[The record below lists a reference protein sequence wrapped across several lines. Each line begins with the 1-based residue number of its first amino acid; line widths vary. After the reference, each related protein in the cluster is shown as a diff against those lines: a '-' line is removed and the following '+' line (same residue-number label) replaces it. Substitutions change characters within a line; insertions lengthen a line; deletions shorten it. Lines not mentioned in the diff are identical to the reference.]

1 MKQKG
6 LKRWRLL
13 PLRYKLS
20 IYFMAFSACM
30 LIFLWV
36 FQLAFLETCYTFI
49 KQAQVKDYAA
59 RVITAIQNGESSD
72 TITGVLRRNEMSVYV
87 YDSSDTILEKKYT
100 GEFSNLAGRQ
110 TLDMHEVY
118 SYYRLAKENNGKYTD
133 VSSFEEK
140 GFGVKINS
148 GKSES
153 PHVFI
158 ENTADTEDETVSSTE
173 AAADD
178 EEVTVDN
185 RHFKGENLIY
195 AEIITLDDD
204 SECFVLITAL
214 ITPMDSVISTLRAQ
228 LIIVSF
234 VFLLFSIILAF
245 IVSKRI
251 SRPLGEINENVK
263 QFAMRNYD
271 VEFNS
276 VGYLEAKE
284 LSDTLNLTCRE
295 LKKSETLRQELIA
308 NISHDLRTPLTMITG
323 YSEVMRDI
331 PGENT
336 PENVQVI
343 IDEANRLTNLVND
356 MLDLSKLQS
365 GAIEIE
371 KEDFCLT
378 EAITDIFERYTK
390 LREQEGYNIILKAD
404 KNAYVSADQIKI
416 GQVIYNFIN
425 NAVNH
430 CGEDK
435 TVIVTQKVSDKRVRV
450 EVTDH
455 GAGIPEDK
463 LEYIWDRYY
472 KVDKDHR
479 RGVIGT
485 GLGLSIVK
493 NILDLH
499 GARYGVKSKPGH
511 GSTFWF
517 ELECVYSEK
526 LKD

>member
-1 MKQKG
+1 M
-6 LKRWRLL
+6 

-20 IYFMAFSACM
+20 IYFMAFSAIM

-36 FQLAFLETCYTFI
+36 FQLAFLETCYTLI
-49 KQAQVKDYAA
+49 KQAQVKDYASQ
-59 RVITAIQNGESSD
+59 VSTAIKNGEDTD
-72 TITGVLRRNEMSVYV
+72 TINSVLRQNEMSVYV

-100 GEFSNLAGRQ
+100 GEFGNPAGIRNM
-110 TLDMHEVY
+110 DMHEVY
-118 SYYRLAKENNGKYTD
+118 SYYRLARDNGGRYTN
-133 VSSFEEK
+133 VSTYEER
-140 GFGVKINS
+140 GFSLDFNRD
-148 GKSES
+148 
-153 PHVFI
+153 
-158 ENTADTEDETVSSTE
+158 NTAETDSTHPTHDTYDTPPAT
-173 AAADD
+173 DD
-178 EEVTVDN
+178 EADRHISVN
-185 RHFKGENLIY
+185 NHHFKGENLIY

-204 SECFVLITAL
+204 TECFVLITAL
-214 ITPMDSVISTLRAQ
+214 VTPVDSVISTLRVQ
-228 LIIVSF
+228 LIIVSV
-234 VFLLFSIILAF
+234 VFIVFALVLAF
-245 IVSKRI
+245 LVSKRI
-251 SRPLGEINENVK
+251 SRPLDEINEKVK
-263 QFAMRNYD
+263 QFAVRNYD

-284 LSDTLNLTCRE
+284 LSDTLNVTRQE
-295 LKKSETLRQELIA
+295 LQKAENLRQELIA

-343 IDEANRLTNLVND
+343 IDEANRLTSLVND

-371 KEDFCLT
+371 REDFNLT
-378 EAITDIFERYTK
+378 DAIQDIFERYTK
-390 LREQEGYNIILKAD
+390 LREQEGYDIQFKAD
-404 KNAYVSADQIKI
+404 RNAYVSADQIKI

-425 NAVNH
+425 NAINH

-435 TVIVTQKVSDKRVRV
+435 TVIVTQKVSDKRVRI

-455 GAGIPEDK
+455 GEGIPADK

-472 KVDKDHR
+472 KVDKDHK

-493 NILDLH
+493 KILDLH
-499 GARYGVKSKPGH
+499 GAKYGVKSREGH

-517 ELECVYSEK
+517 ELECRYSEK
-526 LKD
+526 FNS

>member
-1 MKQKG
+1 MRRTK

-13 PLRYKLS
+13 PLRHKLS
-20 IYFMAFSACM
+20 IYFMAFAAGM
-30 LIFLWV
+30 LVFLWV
-36 FQLAFLETCYTFI
+36 FQLAFLETCYTLI
-49 KQAQVKDYAA
+49 KQAQVKSYASQ
-59 RVITAIQNGESSD
+59 VISAIKSGEDTDSID
-72 TITGVLRRNEMSVYV
+72 TILRRNEMSVYV
-87 YDSSDTILEKKYT
+87 YDSSNTILEKKYS
-100 GEFSNLAGRQ
+100 GEFNNPSGLRDI
-110 TLDMHEVY
+110 DMHEVY
-118 SYYRLAKENNGKYTD
+118 AYYRSAKENGGKYTS
-133 VSSFEEK
+133 VNAFEHHAMTYRTSAP
-140 GFGVKINS
+140 NPQ
-148 GKSES
+148 SES
-153 PHVFI
+153 RSNMSKRQASP
-158 ENTADTEDETVSSTE
+158 DEP
-173 AAADD
+173 AI
-178 EEVTVDN
+178 DN
-185 RHFKGENLIY
+185 HHYKGENLIY
-195 AEIITLDDD
+195 CEIIDLSGN

-214 ITPMDSVISTLRAQ
+214 ITPVDSVISTLRVQ
-228 LIIVSF
+228 LIVVSVVF
-234 VFLLFSIILAF
+234 VVFALALAY

-263 QFAMRNYD
+263 QLAQRNYD

-284 LSDTLNLTCRE
+284 LSDTLNLTRKE
-295 LKKSETLRQELIA
+295 LGKAENLRQELIA

-343 IDEANRLTNLVND
+343 IDEANRLTSLVND

-371 KEDFCLT
+371 REDFSLT
-378 EAITDIFERYTK
+378 DAIEDIFKRYTK
-390 LREQEGYNIILKAD
+390 LREQEGYNIVFKAD
-404 KNAYVSADQIKI
+404 KNAYVSADQIKM
-416 GQVIYNFIN
+416 GQVLYNFIN
-425 NAVNH
+425 NAINH

-455 GAGIPEDK
+455 GEGIPADK

-472 KVDKDHR
+472 KVDKDHK

-499 GARYGVKSKPGH
+499 GARYGVKSKEGH

-517 ELECVYSEK
+517 ELDCVYSEK
-526 LKD
+526 RNN

>member
-1 MKQKG
+1 MRRTK

-13 PLRYKLS
+13 PLRHKLS
-20 IYFMAFSACM
+20 IYFMAFAAGM
-30 LIFLWV
+30 LVFLWV
-36 FQLAFLETCYTFI
+36 FQLAFLETCYTLI
-49 KQAQVKDYAA
+49 KQAQVKSYASQ
-59 RVITAIQNGESSD
+59 VISAIKSGEDTDSID
-72 TITGVLRRNEMSVYV
+72 TILRRNEMSVYV
-87 YDSSDTILEKKYT
+87 YDSSNTILEKKYS
-100 GEFSNLAGRQ
+100 GEFNNPSGLRDI
-110 TLDMHEVY
+110 DMHEVY
-118 SYYRLAKENNGKYTD
+118 AYYRSAKENGGKYTS
-133 VSSFEEK
+133 VNAFEHHAMTYRTSAP
-140 GFGVKINS
+140 NPQ
-148 GKSES
+148 SES
-153 PHVFI
+153 RP
-158 ENTADTEDETVSSTE
+158 NMSKRQASPDEP
-173 AAADD
+173 AI
-178 EEVTVDN
+178 DN
-185 RHFKGENLIY
+185 HHYKGENLIY
-195 AEIITLDDD
+195 CEIIDLSGN

-214 ITPMDSVISTLRAQ
+214 ITPVDSVISTLRVQ
-228 LIIVSF
+228 LIVVSVVF
-234 VFLLFSIILAF
+234 VVFALALAY

-263 QFAMRNYD
+263 QLAQRNYD

-284 LSDTLNLTCRE
+284 LSDTLNLTRKE
-295 LKKSETLRQELIA
+295 LGKAENLRQELIA

-343 IDEANRLTNLVND
+343 IDEANRLTSLVND

-371 KEDFCLT
+371 REDFSLT
-378 EAITDIFERYTK
+378 DAIEDIFKRYTK
-390 LREQEGYNIILKAD
+390 LREQEGYNIVFKAD
-404 KNAYVSADQIKI
+404 KNAYVSADQIKM
-416 GQVIYNFIN
+416 GQVLYNFIN
-425 NAVNH
+425 NAINH

-455 GAGIPEDK
+455 GEGIPADK

-472 KVDKDHR
+472 KVDKDHK

-499 GARYGVKSKPGH
+499 GARYGVKSKEGH

-517 ELECVYSEK
+517 ELDCVYSEK
-526 LKD
+526 RNN